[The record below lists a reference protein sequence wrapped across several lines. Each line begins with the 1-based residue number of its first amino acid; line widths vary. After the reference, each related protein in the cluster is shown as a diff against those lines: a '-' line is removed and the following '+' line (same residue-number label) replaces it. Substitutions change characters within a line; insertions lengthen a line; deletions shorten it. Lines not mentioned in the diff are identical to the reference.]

1 MQPFN
6 MFGAR
11 SRLFMSNA
19 QMSDWL
25 ALIQAI
31 TGDWLAIIGAI
42 TGLTMVI
49 GSLLLLWFR
58 KIALAKKGSEPE
70 VILERANI
78 FKLDIRNPALGLFIL
93 GISFICVSYWFYL
106 HFGVSDKK
114 VRIAC
119 TSPEKTDTE
128 IWLTN
133 TVSGL
138 TRTLHFIQGRNPA

>member
-114 VRIAC
+114 VRIALEIDDPNHAVAHFMGDFG
-119 TSPEKTDTE
+119 TDSPD
-128 IWLTN
+128 
-133 TVSGL
+133 GL
-138 TRTLHFIQGRNPA
+138 TPLTGQV